1 MNFFELCIR
10 RPVLTTLLMVS
21 IIMAGVFGYRLLPV
35 SALPRVDFPTINI
48 NASLPGANPEIM
60 AATVA
65 TPIERQLATIAG
77 ITSMT
82 SSSTTG
88 STQITIQFDLNR
100 DIDAAALDVQS
111 ALSVAQRNL
120 PIEMTVPPSFRK
132 VNPADAPVLFLS
144 LISDTLPLSVVNEY
158 AETVIGQQIS
168 QITGV
173 AQVNV
178 FGGQKYALRIR
189 INPEAIAARSIALSE
204 VNTAIAQATSN
215 TPLGVIAGP
224 KQNLTLD
231 MGSQQA
237 DAKKYLDL
245 IVAWRNGA
253 PIKLTDI
260 AIVENGVE
268 NERIAG
274 WYNDT
279 RAINLAIYRQPDA
292 NTIDVVDSVKRRL
305 PEFRASVPGA
315 INIEVLMDRSISI
328 RNSVSAV
335 QRTLMEAVVLVVLV
349 IFLFLRSG
357 RATLI
362 PALALPLSIVGTFG
376 AMYVL
381 GYSINNMTLLALVL
395 CVGFVVDDAIV
406 VLENIYRYIEN
417 GMPPFK
423 AAIVGARE
431 IGFTILS
438 MTVSLVC
445 VFIPVLFMGGVV
457 GRIFREFAVTISV
470 AILVSG
476 FVSLTLTPMLCA
488 RVLKPVDHS
497 KKPGRFMRYS
507 EAVFDGALNGYR
519 RSLDFVLKHRPA
531 TLMVTFATLFIVI
544 GLYAWVP
551 KGFFPIE
558 DTGFISSTIEA
569 ATDTSFEEMAVRQQE
584 VAAIVRKD
592 KDVAYVVST
601 AGATGISRTTN
612 TGRLFVSLKPQHE
625 RTQSANQIIQRLRGT
640 VQQVPGVNVFF
651 QPVQNISVGGTVARA
666 LYQYTLQS
674 SDTETLYNLAPQLQ
688 EKIAQLPM
696 LRDVNSD
703 LQITNP
709 QITIDIDREKSRA
722 LGIGDDQ
729 IRSVLYSQYGS
740 RQVATLYTANNQF
753 QVIVE
758 AQRRF
763 QRDET
768 DLARTYLRASTGQLV
783 PLEAIATMRRTVGPL
798 QISHQQQQPAVTIS
812 FNLAPGVSL
821 SEAVEAIQQVERDAN
836 LPASVATGFQGT
848 AQAFRD
854 SLSSQPLL
862 ILTAILVI
870 YIVLGILYE
879 SFIHPLTILSG
890 LPSAGIGAL
899 LTLMLF
905 GMDLSVIAIIGI
917 VLLVGIVKKNAIM
930 MIDFAIE
937 RRRHGMS
944 AEESIREAALLR
956 FRPIMM
962 TTMAAIFGTLPIAI
976 GAGEGAELRQPLG
989 VAVVGGLLL
998 SQLLTLYITPVIYM
1012 YLDKYDQKIA
1022 NVINEKEPEVPQ
1034 VPPAKRGGKEKIVAA
1049 E

>member
-1 MNFFELCIR
+1 MSFYELCIR
-10 RPVLTTLLMVS
+10 RPVLTTLLMAS
-21 IIMAGVFGYRLLPV
+21 IILVGIFGYRLLPV
-35 SALPRVDFPTINI
+35 SALPRVDFPTISI
-48 NASLPGANPEIM
+48 SASLPGANPEIM

-65 TPIERQLATIAG
+65 TPIERQLSTIAG

-120 PIEMTVPPSFRK
+120 PTEMTTPPSFRK

-144 LISDTLPLSVVNEY
+144 LVSDTLPLSAVNEY
-158 AETVIGQQIS
+158 GETVIGQQIT

-178 FGGQKYALRIR
+178 FGGQKYALRVR
-189 INPEAIAARSIALSE
+189 IDPDAIAARGISLSE
-204 VNTAIAQATSN
+204 VQQAIAAATSN
-215 TPLGVIAGP
+215 TPLGVLAGP

-237 DAKKYLDL
+237 DAAKYRDL

-253 PIKLTDI
+253 PIKLSEI
-260 AIVENGVE
+260 AQVENGVE

-279 RAINLAIYRQPDA
+279 RTINLAIYRQPDA
-292 NTIDVVDSVKRRL
+292 NTIDVVDAIKRRL
-305 PEFRASVPGA
+305 PEFRAQVPQSIS
-315 INIEVLMDRSISI
+315 INLLIDRSVSI
-328 RNSVSAV
+328 RNSVAAV
-335 QRTLMEAVVLVVLV
+335 QRTLAEAVVLVVLV
-349 IFLFLRSG
+349 IFLFLRNG

-362 PALALPLSIVGTFG
+362 PALVLPLSIIGTFG
-376 AMYVL
+376 AMWAL

-406 VLENIYRYIEN
+406 VLENVYRYIER

-423 AAIVGARE
+423 AAIVGTKE
-431 IGFTILS
+431 IGFTIVSITL
-438 MTVSLVC
+438 SLVA

-457 GRIFREFAVTISV
+457 GRIFREFAVTISI
-470 AILVSG
+470 AILISG

-488 RVLKPVDHS
+488 RVLKPHDPN
-497 KKPGRFMRYS
+497 KKPGRLMQFS
-507 EAVFDGALNGYR
+507 ERVFDGMLAAYR
-519 RSLDFVLKHRPA
+519 VSLDFVLRHRPA
-531 TLMVTFATLFIVI
+531 TLIVTIATLFISI
-544 GLYAWVP
+544 GLYSWMP

-558 DTGFISSTIEA
+558 DTGFISSTVEA
-569 ATDTSFEEMAVRQQE
+569 ATDTSFEAMARRQQE
-584 VAAIVRKD
+584 VAAAVRKD

-612 TGRLFVSLKPQHE
+612 TGRMFIALKPRAE
-625 RTQSANQIIQRLRGT
+625 RTESANEIIQRLRRSVAGI
-640 VQQVPGVNVFF
+640 PGVTVFF
-651 QPVQNISVGGTVARA
+651 QPVQNISIGGTSSRA

-674 SDTETLYNLAPQLQ
+674 SDTATLYDVAPRLEERISQLA
-688 EKIAQLPM
+688 I

-703 LQITNP
+703 LQISNP
-709 QITIDIDREKSRA
+709 QLTIDVDREKARA
-722 LGIGDDQ
+722 LGIADDQ
-729 IRSVLYSQYGS
+729 IRSVLYSQFGS
-740 RQVATLYTANNQF
+740 RQVATLYTSTNQF

-763 QRDET
+763 QRDES
-768 DLARTYLRASTGQLV
+768 DLSRVYLRSTSGRLV
-783 PLEAIATMRRTVGPL
+783 PLDAIATVRRSVGPL
-798 QISHQQQQPAVTIS
+798 QISHQQQQPSVTIS
-812 FNLAPGVSL
+812 FNLAPGVAL
-821 SEAVEAIQQVERDAN
+821 SDAVTAIGQVEREFN
-836 LPASVATGFQGT
+836 LPASINTGFQGT

-854 SLSSQPLL
+854 SLSNQPLL
-862 ILTAILVI
+862 ILAAILVI

-879 SFIHPLTILSG
+879 SFIHPITILSG

-899 LTLMLF
+899 LTLLFF

-937 RRRHGMS
+937 RRRHGMDA
-944 AEESIREAALLR
+944 AEAIREACLLR

-962 TTMAAIFGTLPIAI
+962 TTMAAIFGVLPIAI

-1012 YLDKYDQKIA
+1012 YLDRFDRRIA
-1022 NVINEKEPEVPQ
+1022 TAINEKEPEVPRRSKDQ
-1034 VPPAKRGGKEKIVAA
+1034 RPIAA